1 MSVDF
6 GMFAKLVVDAVS
18 PPKEKKE
25 KYNNPNQNIKSQID
39 AVSIISIIL
48 SVVLGIIAFILSW
61 SCNSALGYHLIM
73 KAFFGT
79 FAFLFGFT
87 YIVLY
92 ILLRWDTCSRLIDGG
107 PMRRR

>member
-6 GMFAKLVVDAVS
+6 GMFAKLVVDAIS
-18 PPKEKKE
+18 PPKEKPE
-25 KYNNPNQNIKSQID
+25 KYTDNWNAKID
-39 AVSIISIIL
+39 AATVVSIVL
-48 SVVLGIIAFILSW
+48 SVALGVIAFILSW
-61 SCNSALGYHLIM
+61 TCNSALKYHVVI

-92 ILLRWDTCSRLIDGG
+92 IFLRWDTCAAL
-107 PMRRR
+107 MR